1 MSNYLDDFACLYA
14 ADMPGV
20 VAVTLPASATSS
32 SEASSSEGAETVIQA
47 QFWSEPEL
55 SAEGFIALHATRQR
69 LQAPT
74 ARFGA
79 LRRGDQVEVGGKTY
93 HCVTGPVDDG
103 HGIADV
109 YLEPV
114 A

>member
-1 MSNYLDDFACLYA
+1 M
-14 ADMPGV
+14 
-20 VAVTLPASATSS
+20 
-32 SEASSSEGAETVIQA
+32 
-47 QFWSEPEL
+47 
-55 SAEGFIALHATRQR
+55 IAIATRQR

-74 ARFGA
+74 AHFGA
-79 LRRGDQVEVGGKTY
+79 LRRGDQVQVGGKTY

>member
-1 MSNYLDDFACLYA
+1 MSSYLDEFTDLYA
-14 ADMPGV
+14 AGMPGV
-20 VAVTLPASATSS
+20 VGVTLPAG
-32 SEASSSEGAETVIQA
+32 SSEGEADAILA
-47 QFWSEPEL
+47 QYWSEPVMD
-55 SAEGFIALHATRQR
+55 AEGFMALHATRQR

-79 LRRGDQVEVGGKTY
+79 LRRGDQVTVGGKSY

-103 HGIADV
+103 HGVADV

>member
-1 MSNYLDDFACLYA
+1 MASFATAFDRLYA
-14 ADMPGV
+14 AGFPGV
-20 VAVTLPASATSS
+20 VDVTLS
-32 SEASSSEGAETVIQA
+32 GGCVIQA
-47 QFWSEPEL
+47 HFWSEPATD
-55 SAEGFIALHATRQR
+55 AEGFIALHATRQR

-79 LRRGDQVEVGGKTY
+79 LRRGDQVTVGGRTY

-103 HGIADV
+103 HGVADV

>member
-1 MSNYLDDFACLYA
+1 MSAYLDDFNCLYA

-32 SEASSSEGAETVIQA
+32 SEDVETVIQA

-55 SAEGFIALHATRQR
+55 SAEGFISLHASRQR

-79 LRRGDQVEVGGKTY
+79 LRRGDQVTVGGKTY

-103 HGIADV
+103 HGVADV

>member
-1 MSNYLDDFACLYA
+1 MSAYLDDFNCLYA
-14 ADMPGV
+14 AEMPGV
-20 VAVTLPASATSS
+20 VAVTLPASAT
-32 SEASSSEGAETVIQA
+32 SSSEGAETVIQA

-55 SAEGFIALHATRQR
+55 SADGFIALHASRQR

-79 LRRGDQVEVGGKTY
+79 LRRGDQVTVGGKTY
-93 HCVTGPVDDG
+93 HCVTGPIDDG
-103 HGIADV
+103 HGVADV

-114 A
+114 V

>member
-1 MSNYLDDFACLYA
+1 MSDYLSDFADLYA

-20 VAVTLPASATSS
+20 VSVTLLAGSS
-32 SEASSSEGAETVIQA
+32 SEAETTILA
-47 QFWSEPEL
+47 QFWSEP
-55 SAEGFIALHATRQR
+55 ATDTDGFIALHATRQR

-79 LRRGDQVEVGGKTY
+79 LRRGDQVTVGGKLY

>member
-1 MSNYLDDFACLYA
+1 MSDYLSDFADLYA

-20 VAVTLPASATSS
+20 VSVTLLAGSS
-32 SEASSSEGAETVIQA
+32 SEAETTILA
-47 QFWSEPEL
+47 QFWSEPAMD
-55 SAEGFIALHATRQR
+55 AEGFIALHATRQR

-79 LRRGDQVEVGGKTY
+79 LRRGDQVTVGGKSY

-103 HGIADV
+103 HGVADV

>member
-1 MSNYLDDFACLYA
+1 MSDYLSDFADLYA

-20 VAVTLPASATSS
+20 VTVTLPVGSS
-32 SEASSSEGAETVIQA
+32 SDSGSSEPETTILA
-47 QFWSEPEL
+47 QFWSEQATD
-55 SAEGFIALHATRQR
+55 AEGFIALHATRQR

-79 LRRGDQVEVGGKTY
+79 LRRGDQVTVGGRTY

-103 HGIADV
+103 HGVADV

>member
-1 MSNYLDDFACLYA
+1 MSSFTDAFTPLYA
-14 ADMPGV
+14 AGFPGV
-20 VAVTLPASATSS
+20 VEVLLPVSAS
-32 SEASSSEGAETVIQA
+32 SSSEGDSEGLVIAA
-47 QFWSEPEL
+47 QYWSEPAMD
-55 SAEGFIALHATRQR
+55 AEGFIALHATRQR

-79 LRRGDQVEVGGKTY
+79 LRRGDQVRVGGKTY

>member
-1 MSNYLDDFACLYA
+1 
-14 ADMPGV
+14 
-20 VAVTLPASATSS
+20 VTLS
-32 SEASSSEGAETVIQA
+32 GGGVIQA
-47 QFWSEPEL
+47 HFWSEPATD
-55 SAEGFIALHATRQR
+55 AEGFIALHATRQR

-79 LRRGDQVEVGGKTY
+79 LRRGDQVTVGGRTY

-103 HGIADV
+103 HGVADV

>member
-1 MSNYLDDFACLYA
+1 MSSYLDDFAALYA

-20 VAVTLPASATSS
+20 VDITLLADG
-32 SEASSSEGAETVIQA
+32 SSSEGVVIQA

-55 SAEGFIALHATRQR
+55 SPDGFISLHATRQR

-79 LRRGDQVEVGGKTY
+79 LRRGDRIAVGGKLY

>member
-1 MSNYLDDFACLYA
+1 MASFATAFDRLYA
-14 ADMPGV
+14 AGFPGAV
-20 VAVTLPASATSS
+20 DVTLS
-32 SEASSSEGAETVIQA
+32 GGGVIQA
-47 QFWSEPEL
+47 HFWSEP
-55 SAEGFIALHATRQR
+55 ATDTDGFIALHATRQR

-79 LRRGDQVEVGGKTY
+79 LRRGDQVTVGGKSY

>member
-1 MSNYLDDFACLYA
+1 MSDYLSDFADLYA

-20 VAVTLPASATSS
+20 VSVTLLAGSS
-32 SEASSSEGAETVIQA
+32 SEAETTILA
-47 QFWSEPEL
+47 QFWSEPAMD
-55 SAEGFIALHATRQR
+55 AEGFIALHATRQR
-69 LQAPT
+69 LQATT

-79 LRRGDQVEVGGKTY
+79 LRRGDQVRVGGKTY

-103 HGIADV
+103 RGIADV

>member
-1 MSNYLDDFACLYA
+1 MSSYTDAFAPLYA
-14 ADMPGV
+14 AGFPGV
-20 VAVTLPASATSS
+20 VAVTLPPS
-32 SEASSSEGAETVIQA
+32 ASSSSDSDGSEAGAVIQA
-47 QFWSEPEL
+47 QYWSESVL
-55 SAEGFIALHATRQR
+55 DADGFIALHATRQR

-79 LRRGDQVEVGGKTY
+79 LRRGDQVTVAGKVY